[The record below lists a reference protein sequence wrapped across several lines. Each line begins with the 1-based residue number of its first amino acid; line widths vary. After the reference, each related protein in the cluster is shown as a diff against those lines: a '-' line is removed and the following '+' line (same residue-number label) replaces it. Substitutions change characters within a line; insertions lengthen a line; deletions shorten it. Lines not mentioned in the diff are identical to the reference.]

1 MIPLNKYTAEI
12 KNDINFNNKP
22 SKEQNGAESTQTQE
36 KDANEKTQQGRIP
49 LFPLREEI
57 SLGSIMY

>member
-12 KNDINFNNKP
+12 KNDNKFNNKT

-49 LFPLREEI
+49 LFPLRE
-57 SLGSIMY
+57 

>member
-49 LFPLREEI
+49 LFPLRE
-57 SLGSIMY
+57 